1 MHGLYLLWF
10 VHERQFSPAL
20 VASVL
25 AVGDLSIIAF
35 EIPTGWFADRFG
47 HRRSL
52 LLGSSAQVAGMLC
65 CWLGHGIPSFIAASL
80 LIALGDAFRSGA
92 DQALL
97 YRSCLAIGRVDAF
110 QAIEAR
116 TRAIEQVA
124 LVALVLI
131 GGAIVHLWG
140 FAAGWAG
147 ETLLCAAGLAIAVA
161 MVEPPPARSPA
172 PERPDAGHRMGML
185 SLRMAALVPPAAM
198 LSAWSSAAS
207 FLLQTA
213 SAEGAAR
220 MSVLVAAIT
229 LAEAAGAATAIRLA
243 WSSVRAQWT
252 LLSAGVLMGT
262 MVLTWPSRLL
272 PAVVGLSFLAGVAE
286 PLRAA
291 AIQRATS
298 DGWRA
303 RAASAA
309 SACDMLLSTL
319 TLLLAGVWRTRR

>member
-10 VHERQFSPAL
+10 VHERQLPPAL

-25 AVGDLSIIAF
+25 AAGDLSLVAF

-47 HRRSL
+47 YRRSL
-52 LLGSSAQVAGMLC
+52 IAGSSVQVAGMLC
-65 CWLGHGIPSFIAASL
+65 CWLGAGFPAFVAASL

-97 YRSCLAIGRVDAF
+97 YRSCLAAGCAGAF

-116 TRAIEQVA
+116 TRAIEQAA

-131 GGAIVHLWG
+131 GGAIVHVWG
-140 FAAGWAG
+140 FAAGWAA
-147 ETLLCAAGLAIAVA
+147 ETLLSVAGLAIAAA
-161 MVEPPPARSPA
+161 MVEPPPGASPA
-172 PERPDAGHRMGML
+172 ANRPDAGGVQ
-185 SLRMAALVPPAAM
+185 SLRMAALVFPAAL
-198 LSAWSSAAS
+198 LSAASTAAS
-207 FLLQTA
+207 FLLQTLI
-213 SAEGAAR
+213 SNGAAR
-220 MSVLVAAIT
+220 VSALVAAIT
-229 LAEAAGAATAIRLA
+229 LAEAAGSAAATRLA
-243 WSSVRAQWT
+243 WSSIRAQWM
-252 LLSAGVLMGT
+252 LLSAGVVVGAMP
-262 MVLTWPSRLL
+262 LTWPSLL
-272 PAVVGLSFLAGVAE
+272 APAVIGLSLLAGVTG

-291 AIQRATS
+291 AIQHAAA

-319 TLLLAGVWRTRR
+319 LLPLAGLWGARR